1 MRARIEDGVVYSP
14 FPAADIPC
22 CSFYIAAKTALLD
35 DPEKPALADG
45 FVSLTR
51 RELFLLMQRYAVGFQ
66 KHGVQPGDRVC
77 VHINSSVYSFAAMW
91 GCVFAGASI
100 VLAKTSLTECELRYQ
115 LSDSDSTH
123 ILTDTAFAVKARKA
137 ASSLKIKGL
146 FATAPA
152 DGFVSTSSFLN
163 TDEAFFREVLV
174 ENPRDCV
181 LGICY
186 TSGTTGLAKGVVIT
200 HYGFVA
206 NMATAGPCF
215 SWDASDVVLIA
226 APITHASGI
235 NCITFGVLLGAHF
248 VIATPGASLQC
259 ISELVEKYKV
269 TSLSLPPAHLRA
281 IVAGMQS
288 TGNRLKGIRRIG
300 SGGMVFSEA
309 LLREI
314 KESFVDFECL
324 VNGYAMTESV
334 GILCSPSI
342 HATKGAD
349 VGFPAPSSEI
359 KIVDISTQKKL
370 GPNQTGEVRFRIPS
384 MTRGYY
390 KRPKETAELF
400 DEDGWCKSGD
410 AGYYDN
416 DGRVYIV
423 QRLKEMIKCLDNQV
437 VPAEIEE
444 LVLEEHREDISE
456 VVVVGLTHDEYGEAP
471 AAFVVLKK
479 QSSEQYDEELAKKI
493 KTTVSDNLAVH
504 KHLYGGVFFMESLPK
519 TETGK
524 VSRATLV
531 EEGAR
536 RGLLRSN
543 THSA

>member
-1 MRARIEDGVVYSP
+1 MLVQ
-14 FPAADIPC
+14 
-22 CSFYIAAKTALLD
+22 
-35 DPEKPALADG
+35 ADG
-45 FVSLTR
+45 SVSVTR
-51 RELFLLMQRYAVGFQ
+51 REFFVLMQRYAVGFQ
-66 KHGVQPGDRVC
+66 KHGVKPGDRVC
-77 VHINSSVYSFAAMW
+77 VHINSSVHNVAAMW

-100 VLAKTSLTECELRYQ
+100 VPAKTSLTECELRYQ

-123 ILTDTAFAVKARKA
+123 ILTDVAFAEKARKA
-137 ASSLKIKGL
+137 TSSLEIKGL
-146 FATAPA
+146 FATAPT
-152 DGFVSTSSFLN
+152 DGFESTACFVN
-163 TDEAFFREVLV
+163 MDEALFREVLV
-174 ENPRDCV
+174 EDPKDCV

-186 TSGTTGLAKGVVIT
+186 TSGTTGLAKGVVVT

-235 NCITFGVLLGAHF
+235 VCITFGVLLGTPF
-248 VIATPGASLQC
+248 VIVTPGASLQC
-259 ISELVEKYKV
+259 ISELVETYKV
-269 TSLSLPPAHLRA
+269 TSLSLPPTHLRA
-281 IVAGMQS
+281 IVAEMQS

-300 SGGMVFSEA
+300 TGGLVFSEP

-314 KESFVDFECL
+314 QEAFVDFECL
-324 VNGYAMTESV
+324 VNGYAMTESM

-342 HATKGAD
+342 HATKGVD
-349 VGFPAPSSEI
+349 VGFVAPSSEI
-359 KIVDISTQKKL
+359 KIVDLSTQKKL

-384 MTRGYY
+384 MTKGYY
-390 KRPKETAELF
+390 RRPKETAELF
-400 DEDGWCKSGD
+400 DEDGWCRSGD

-444 LVLEEHREDISE
+444 LVLQEHRRDISE

-471 AAFVVLKK
+471 AAFVVLRER
-479 QSSEQYDEELAKKI
+479 SSLQYEEELAEKI
-493 KTTVSDNLAVH
+493 KTTVSDHLAVH
-504 KHLYGGVFFMESLPK
+504 KHLHGGVFFMESLPR

-524 VSRATLV
+524 VSRKALV
-531 EEGAR
+531 EVGAR
-536 RGLLRSN
+536 IDFLCGT
-543 THSA
+543 THCV

>member
-1 MRARIEDGVVYSP
+1 MRAKIEDGVVYSP

-259 ISELVEKYKV
+259 ISELVEKYK
-269 TSLSLPPAHLRA
+269 
-281 IVAGMQS
+281 
-288 TGNRLKGIRRIG
+288 
-300 SGGMVFSEA
+300 
-309 LLREI
+309 
-314 KESFVDFECL
+314 
-324 VNGYAMTESV
+324 
-334 GILCSPSI
+334 
-342 HATKGAD
+342 
-349 VGFPAPSSEI
+349 
-359 KIVDISTQKKL
+359 IVDISTEKKL

-471 AAFVVLKK
+471 AAFVVLNK
-479 QSSEQYDEELAKKI
+479 QSSKQYDEELAKKI